1 VAVLAACSLFAEH
14 LLVGQVVRVP
24 VEGATDVPDVEPDA
38 QHAEDDDDGQGDE
51 NLAPYA
57 LLLAGSLLVFGLVVE
72 EIVEGGVVR
81 HRHSGVMSVRHSRR
95 RGENGNL
102 DNYIAFVT
110 NLRTPRC
117 RCLPFGETTHQ

>member
-1 VAVLAACSLFAEH
+1 
-14 LLVGQVVRVP
+14 
-24 VEGATDVPDVEPDA
+24 
-38 QHAEDDDDGQGDE
+38 
-51 NLAPYA
+51 A

-95 RGENGNL
+95 RGGNGNL
-102 DNYIAFVT
+102 ANYIAFVT

-117 RCLPFGETTHQ
+117 RCLSFGETTQQYLRPFSWYRRDWLGRHFCCSTSICRSCRFPGRSCPPWPV